1 MCHPTITS
9 TSHDEQV
16 NENQLIE
23 LGKKYLTLSALQR
36 KRAYNYYVKMKD
48 TDEFKNR
55 IHTTKQVYYER
66 HKDEIREKE
75 RYKYAHDED
84 YHIKIRERARQ
95 KYLEKN
101 ADIPKNKRGRKPKPF
116 DESVV
121 SIPRPRGRP
130 PINR

>member
-1 MCHPTITS
+1 MCHPTITP

-23 LGKKYLTLSALQR
+23 LGKKYLTLSSLQR

-84 YHIKIRERARQ
+84 YQIKIRERARQ
-95 KYLEKN
+95 TYLEK
-101 ADIPKNKRGRKPKPF
+101 KRRYTEK
-116 DESVV
+116 
-121 SIPRPRGRP
+121 
-130 PINR
+130 

>member
-1 MCHPTITS
+1 MCHPTITA
-9 TSHDEQV
+9 TSHGEQV
-16 NENQLIE
+16 NENQLME

-36 KRAYNYYVKMKD
+36 ERAYNYYVKMKD

-55 IHTTKQVYYER
+55 IHTTKQLYYQR

-75 RYKYAHDED
+75 RSRYSNDED
-84 YHIKIRERARQ
+84 YHIKVRERARQ
-95 KYLEKN
+95 KYLEKE
-101 ADIPKNKRGRKPKPF
+101 ASIPKNKRGRKPKPV

-121 SIPRPRGRP
+121 SIPKPRGRP

>member
-1 MCHPTITS
+1 MCHPTITA
-9 TSHDEQV
+9 TSHGEQV

-48 TDEFKNR
+48 TEEFKNR
-55 IHTTKQVYYER
+55 MHTTKQLYYQR

-75 RYKYAHDED
+75 RYRYSNDED
-84 YHIKIRERARQ
+84 YHIKVRERARQ
-95 KYLEKN
+95 KYLEQT
-101 ADIPKNKRGRKPKPF
+101 ADIPKNKRGRKPKPI

-121 SIPRPRGRP
+121 SIPKPRGRP
-130 PINR
+130 PISR

>member
-1 MCHPTITS
+1 MCQPIRTP

-36 KRAYNYYVKMKD
+36 TRAYNYYIKKKD

-55 IHTTKQVYYER
+55 IHTIKQLYYQR
-66 HKDEIREKE
+66 HKEEIREKE
-75 RYKYAHDED
+75 RDRYSNDEN
-84 YHIKIRERARQ
+84 YHTKVRERARQ
-95 KYLEKN
+95 KYLEKTE
-101 ADIPKNKRGRKPKPF
+101 DVPKKKRGRKPKPV

-121 SIPRPRGRP
+121 TIPKPRGRP